1 MKTSMPLRRVA
12 TVLLCL
18 SIIFQYCSKGGS
30 DGGTNPPPNECANT
44 TITVTASVTDADPSQ
59 SNGVISAAASG
70 SSGFTFQLNSGS
82 FQSSGDF
89 SGLAK
94 GTYTIT
100 AKDSK
105 GCTKSSSFTVNEK
118 SACVGVTLTVTPAVT
133 QNSDA
138 CESTGAVSV
147 TASGATTLTYKIDN
161 GSFQQASTFSGVPV
175 GNHTITVRDEATGC
189 TSSASI
195 AMPAAQAGPL
205 FAEVKGI
212 VAGHC
217 ALSGCHTGSAPTGGI
232 NFSNECNIVAQ
243 QSRIKARA
251 IDAAGTPQ
259 QMPQPPNAA
268 LSVSDRD
275 KITEWLNAGGKYSN

>member
-1 MKTSMPLRRVA
+1 MMKTSMPLYRVA
-12 TVLLCL
+12 TAILCL
-18 SIIFQYCSKGGS
+18 SFIFQYCSKG
-30 DGGTNPPPNECANT
+30 DGGSNPPPDPCANT
-44 TITVTASVTDADPSQ
+44 SITVTASVIDADAGQ
-59 SNGVISAAASG
+59 SNGTISAAASG

-89 SGLAK
+89 ASLAP

-105 GCTKSSSFTVNEK
+105 GCTKSSTFTINQK
-118 SACVGVTLTVTPAVT
+118 SACTGVTLTVTPSVS
-133 QNSDA
+133 QNSDG
-138 CESTGAVSV
+138 CQPTGAISV
-147 TASGATTLTYKIDN
+147 TASGATNLTYKLDN
-161 GSFQQASTFSGVPV
+161 GSFQPTATFSGVAV

-189 TSSASI
+189 TSSAPI
-195 AMPAAQAGPL
+195 AMPAEPAGPL
-205 FAEVKGI
+205 FTEVKAI

-232 NFSNECNIVAQ
+232 NFSIECNIVAQ

-251 IDAAGTPQ
+251 IDAAGTAQ

-268 LSVSDRD
+268 LSVADRN
-275 KITEWLNAGGKYSN
+275 KITEWMNAGGKYSN